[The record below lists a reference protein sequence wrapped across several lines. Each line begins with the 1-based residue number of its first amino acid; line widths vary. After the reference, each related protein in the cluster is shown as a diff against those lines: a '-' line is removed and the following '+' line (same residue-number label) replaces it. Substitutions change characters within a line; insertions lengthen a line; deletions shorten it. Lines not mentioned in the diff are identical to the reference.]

1 MRLCLAPLQG
11 LTTVLY
17 RNTFAKRF
25 GGIDEYYSPFVGTA
39 KCKTINKSLLRDL
52 FPERNSRAVELVPQ
66 LLGSDGHDFRR
77 FADRIA
83 EYGYRHFNWNIGC
96 PYPTV
101 TTKCKGSGILP
112 FPERIDRF
120 LDDAFTGFEHQLS
133 VKMRLGME
141 SAEESRNVV
150 EVLNRYPI
158 KEVTVHARTGKQLYT
173 GTVDLDSFRSVLDTL
188 KHDVIYNGDIFTL
201 EDFRRI
207 ETRFPSLRGVM
218 LGRGVLSDP
227 FLPLEIR
234 GQSFSTDERI
244 AKMKSFHDELYRLYE
259 EEMSGPKHLCDKMKG
274 FWEYLAVHLDGD
286 GRALKKIRKSKSIEE
301 YDDAI
306 RSFFGS
312 LIEWKG
318 SRPDQTGALSLIS

>member
-39 KCKTINKSLLRDL
+39 ACRTINKTLLRDL
-52 FPERNSRAVELVPQ
+52 FPERNSPAVELVPQ
-66 LLGSDGHDFRR
+66 LLGNDGHDFRR

-96 PYPTV
+96 PFPTV

-120 LDDAFTGFEHQLS
+120 LGDAFDGFEHHIS

-141 SAEESRNVV
+141 SAEESAKVID
-150 EVLNRYPI
+150 VLNRYPV
-158 KEVTVHARTGKQLYT
+158 KEVTVHARTGSQLYS
-173 GTVDLDSFRSVLDTL
+173 GTVDLDAFGCMLGSL
-188 KHDVIYNGDIFTL
+188 KHDAIYNGDIFTA
-201 EDFRRI
+201 EDYHRI
-207 ETRFPSLRGVM
+207 ISRFPSIKGVM
-218 LGRGVLSDP
+218 LGRGVLADP
-227 FLPLEIR
+227 FLPLEIK
-234 GQSFSTDERI
+234 GQAFCGSERI
-244 AKMKSFHDELYRLYE
+244 ARMKSFHDELYRLYE
-259 EEMSGPKHLCDKMKG
+259 EELSGPKHLCDKMKG

-286 GRALKKIRKSKSIEE
+286 GRALKKIRKSKSLEDYDEAVHAFFDADLSWQENRPGNEE
-301 YDDAI
+301 AA
-306 RSFFGS
+306 S
-312 LIEWKG
+312 
-318 SRPDQTGALSLIS
+318 

>member
-1 MRLCLAPLQG
+1 MRICLAPLQG

-39 KCKTINKSLLRDL
+39 KCNSINKTLLRDL
-52 FPERNSRAVELVPQ
+52 FPEQNSRAVELVPQ
-66 LLGSDGHDFRR
+66 LLGNDGHDFRR

-96 PYPTV
+96 PFPTV

-120 LDDAFTGFEHQLS
+120 LGDAFNGFEHQIS

-141 SAEESRNVV
+141 SAEESEKVV
-150 EVLNRYPI
+150 DVLNRYPI
-158 KEVTVHARTGKQLYT
+158 KEVTVHARTGRQLYT
-173 GTVDLDSFRSVLDTL
+173 GTVDLDAFGSVLETL
-188 KHDVIYNGDIFTL
+188 KHDVIYNGDIFTA
-201 EDFRRI
+201 EDYQKI
-207 ETRFPSLRGVM
+207 TSRFPSIKGVM
-218 LGRGVLSDP
+218 IGRGVLADP
-227 FLPLEIR
+227 FLALEIK
-234 GQSFSTDERI
+234 GQAFSGSERI
-244 AKMKSFHDELYRLYE
+244 DKMKSFHDELYRLYE

-286 GRALKKIRKSKSIEE
+286 GRALKKIRKAKSIED
-301 YDDAI
+301 YDEAV
-306 RSFFGS
+306 RTFFDTE
-312 LIEWKG
+312 LVWKG
-318 SRPDQTGALSLIS
+318 TRSDSEPAAS